1 MVQAR
6 ASVEDVRRVTRAL
19 RDYEKNSIRKLRSDL
34 KTRLNPLAG
43 AIAMGIPK
51 QSPLRKPRRG
61 GGMDHRGQTKW
72 RGVNKPVIEFTPGR
86 RRDGSHRLVNIRMTG
101 GKRGLGFDYAELAG
115 IRRRPPKAMSKPYQR
130 RNDGTVRQH
139 RLNGQGDGL
148 IRALEEQVMRK
159 PGRFAFSGF
168 LRRRKEMTKIAA
180 ITMNEAAN
188 RVNEKIRV
196 R

>member
-1 MVQAR
+1 MIQSKV
-6 ASVEDVRRVTRAL
+6 SVEDVSRVTRAL
-19 RDYEKNSIRKLRSDL
+19 KDFEKNSIRQLRSDL

-43 AIAMGIPK
+43 NIAMGIPK
-51 QSPLRKPRRG
+51 RSPLRKSRNG

-72 RGVNKPVIEFTPGR
+72 RGVNKPVVEFTPGR

-130 RNDGTVRQH
+130 RNDGTMRQH
-139 RLNGQGDGL
+139 RINGQGDGL
-148 IRALEEQVMRK
+148 IRALEEQVMK
-159 PGRFAFSGF
+159 QPGRFAFSGF
-168 LRRRKEMTKIAA
+168 LKRRKEMTKIAA
-180 ITMNEAAN
+180 LTMNEAAN